1 MSVTIEVSVRLTNG
15 TYFARGNG
23 KTASCTYDPVVAV
36 KSVGRKVFGNLQK
49 LVITQVKPVT
59 VVTVYEKGQFLV
71 TPDLSQS
78 CRVCG
83 CTWDCACG
91 SGCYWVAEDLC
102 SNCGGDA

>member
-1 MSVTIEVSVRLTNG
+1 MSATIEVSVRFTGN

-23 KTASCTYDPVVAV
+23 KTASCTYNPVVAV
-36 KSVGRKVFGNLQK
+36 TSVGRKVFGNLQK

-59 VVTVYEKGQFLV
+59 VYKKGQFLV

-83 CTWDCACG
+83 CTWDHACE

-102 SNCGGDA
+102 SSCGGES